1 MYNTLFFR
9 SKDFVESTEKDYIDK
24 FKALSQYDM
33 ASLYTFFNQLSE
45 RYVFNPHFM
54 ANRHKGCAKK
64 EIFELVLLQ
73 KRFLNSLFIYRV
85 FLSSSM
91 FIVYTIP
98 LKTNRREYS
107 KTTYLFKTKV

>member
-45 RYVFNPHFM
+45 RYFFNPQFIT
-54 ANRHKGCAKK
+54 NRLKGCAKTK
-64 EIFELVLLQ
+64 MCEFRPSYQ
-73 KRFLNSLFIYRV
+73 NNS
-85 FLSSSM
+85 
-91 FIVYTIP
+91 
-98 LKTNRREYS
+98 N
-107 KTTYLFKTKV
+107 